1 MIDYFIF
8 IYIYI
13 FEINKID
20 CPKGLLN
27 KSKFKKAYNTF
38 YPDGNTSKFSSFLF
52 EAFDRDKSG
61 YIDFVEYLTALF
73 FLSQNGNLRD
83 QLTFIFK
90 IYDIGK

>member
-1 MIDYFIF
+1 LIDYFLF
-8 IYIYI
+8 S
-13 FEINKID
+13 FHEIKID
-20 CPKGLLN
+20 CPSGLLN

-83 QLTFIFK
+83 QLVFIFK
-90 IYDIGK
+90 IYDIGI